1 MSVHSLA
8 GRHFITIW
16 FLKSFTATYLNR
28 QSMELFE
35 NAALSLDFSLF
46 TQQNRLFRLGPTPA
60 GVLLLDRFQGTEGL
74 SEPFRFTLQLLS
86 ERADLTLQDLMGQE
100 LGVSL
105 TTGAGERRFSGRVT
119 SFAHTGTDGGFA
131 FYEATLG
138 PWTEFLRHRTS
149 HRIFQG
155 LNLPD
160 LLRALLAGYG
170 ALARYDLRLAEADYP
185 AMPICTQYGESD
197 FAFLSRLL
205 EAHGAYYHFRF
216 DAQGH
221 TLVVADDS
229 RQAPAMP
236 ERDAIAYHTGPGAGG
251 QDAIERWACRHTL
264 ASTAYA
270 TRTFDFQNPRDR
282 LESEAGTDQDRG
294 PLPRLEQYE
303 YPGSFAYDGPDDGTR
318 RARLRVQELDLR
330 GRTHTG
336 AGTCRFLTCGH
347 TFTLLDHYGLG
358 DDTRFLVTRVDHEG
372 GNNYRG
378 RAGLPPYRNTF
389 ACIPARV
396 PFRPSRATPRPVVQG
411 LQTATVVGPPGE
423 EIHCD
428 PYGRVRV
435 QFPWDREGA
444 FTEASSCWV
453 RVGSPWAGS
462 RFGMIALPRVG
473 QEVLVAFLEGDPDR
487 PIIVGAAW
495 NALNLPP
502 WELPANRTQS
512 GLLSRS
518 SPGGADAHANALRFE
533 DRKGAEEVWLHA
545 ERNQRIEVEHDESH
559 QVGQDRSQ
567 TVGRDETTEV
577 KRDRAATVGRDA
589 QVTVGRQ
596 LKVDAG
602 KGLTLVAHA
611 EGFKAIA
618 VKDGLDLQAQKGDLT
633 LNAANNLRIY
643 ANHEDMLLLAG
654 RKLTLMCGG
663 SYLTLSADGIVLG
676 APAFTGNASS
686 VSWPGSDSLEATP
699 PAMAM
704 GRTRRQV
711 RLRFEDGEQT
721 LANLAFRLATEEG
734 QKAEG
739 QSDAQGLTSLVEED
753 GVQPLY
759 LHLDPP
765 DDLA

>member
-1 MSVHSLA
+1 MA
-8 GRHFITIW
+8 PTTI
-16 FLKSFTATYLNR
+16 SASTPRATPW
-28 QSMELFE
+28 SWP
-35 NAALSLDFSLF
+35 
-46 TQQNRLFRLGPTPA
+46 TTPA
-60 GVLLLDRFQGTEGL
+60 RRRPCPSGTP
-74 SEPFRFTLQLLS
+74 SPT
-86 ERADLTLQDLMGQE
+86 
-100 LGVSL
+100 
-105 TTGAGERRFSGRVT
+105 
-119 SFAHTGTDGGFA
+119 
-131 FYEATLG
+131 
-138 PWTEFLRHRTS
+138 
-149 HRIFQG
+149 
-155 LNLPD
+155 
-160 LLRALLAGYG
+160 
-170 ALARYDLRLAEADYP
+170 
-185 AMPICTQYGESD
+185 
-197 FAFLSRLL
+197 
-205 EAHGAYYHFRF
+205 
-216 DAQGH
+216 
-221 TLVVADDS
+221 
-229 RQAPAMP
+229 AP
-236 ERDAIAYHTGPGAGG
+236 GPGPAG
-251 QDAIERWACRHTL
+251 QDAIERWGCRHTL

-378 RAGLPPYRNTF
+378 HAGLPPYRNTF

-396 PFRPSRATPRPVVQG
+396 PFRPARATPRPVVQG

-602 KGLTLVAHA
+602 KGMTLVAHA

-618 VKDGLDLQAQKGDLT
+618 AKDGLDLQAQTGDLT

-643 ANHEDMLLLAG
+643 ANHEEMLLVAG

-663 SYLTLSADGIVLG
+663 TYLTLSADGIVLG
-676 APAFTGNASS
+676 APAFTGNASN
-686 VSWPGSDSLEATP
+686 VSWPGSNSLDAALPSLVPEKTE
-699 PAMAM
+699 
-704 GRTRRQV
+704 GRFLLHFEGSD
-711 RLRFEDGEQT
+711 RLVKNRPYRIT
-721 LANLAFRLATEEG
+721 LADGQVVEG
-734 QKAEG
+734 VT
-739 QSDAQGLTSLVEED
+739 DDQGLTGLREEE
-753 GVQPLY
+753 GMKIMSIEIAPSQPLS
-759 LHLDPP
+759 
-765 DDLA
+765 